1 MRVVFPVLIG
11 EATPRIVNAGG
22 RAGRQSM
29 FSFSF
34 PSGLQRGMASVR
46 EGVHDT
52 GRRCSCELSGLGSSP
67 NYMTPQE
74 NRNSFST
81 AREWATSTA

>member
-11 EATPRIVNAGG
+11 EATQNSKCRQ
-22 RAGRQSM
+22 AGRQSM

-34 PSGLQRGMASVR
+34 PSGLQRRMASVR

-74 NRNSFST
+74 NRNSFRVSD
-81 AREWATSTA
+81 